1 MAIVSSRIINRRF
14 STFVKNTVYDR
25 VFDYVYGDVNDLETD
40 AEIIDADEKA
50 LKTDVQSDFPGSS
63 QP

>member
-1 MAIVSSRIINRRF
+1 MAIVNSRIINRRF

-40 AEIIDADEKA
+40 AEIIDADDKA
-50 LKTDVQSDFPGSS
+50 LKADV
-63 QP
+63 